1 MKRSFKRAIHFDF
14 HTLAGIDGLLQDFDA
29 ADFAKTLAE
38 ANVGYI
44 NFTAMCNNGY
54 CYYPTHVGT
63 VYPGLKRDILGEVL
77 EACHRYGI
85 GVTAYLNVGI
95 NFEAAKNH
103 IEWCRIDETGRVL
116 VTYSNLVHDIDRRD
130 GNLFTRTMCFNHPG
144 YVTHTLEL
152 IREIAQYDVDGI
164 FCDGFYP
171 EVCYCPVCMQ
181 KMLDAGVDVSAK
193 EAVYHYQDLTTRR
206 FSQQIRE
213 VLGTERYAF
222 FNGIAPEFLTNAH
235 AEIEALPSW
244 IWIHYD
250 SFPQR
255 AAYLRGLYNTRVY
268 MTGRFQRDWGDFGGI
283 RPRAALENDLYD
295 AFMNSYELSFGDH
308 LHPVSGIN
316 KSLYK
321 VIGDVFAQAK
331 LYEPYADGAQY
342 AADIAV
348 LCENYEDLL
357 DTRNRGAS
365 RMLSELKYTYDFI
378 NPDMFFGKYKLIIIP
393 DRIPMTE
400 SLQKKLDQYIDQGGK
415 LLTTGTAGLKP
426 DCSGFALKD
435 YHTITVDGLDPVKTA
450 YFKLR
455 TDLPAYP
462 QTIWSI
468 YYSKRS
474 DDSIG
479 GQQILM
485 RNNGGNVFAD
495 LVPAY
500 FGEIPNGIHG
510 CCYRPP
516 MEPVEHAAAVQNANS
531 AHICFDIFENYG
543 VFFLQAHRE
552 LVRQL
557 IESLL
562 PTPLLKT
569 DDLPSTS
576 KLSLTSKAE
585 YDLLH
590 VKVTYPEHRNFR
602 AIIEEHNILEPGKTV
617 QVRGTYRSA
626 HTLPSLAPLELTQEN
641 GYTTV
646 TLPRIVGYQ
655 MIRLSK

>member
-14 HTLAGIDGLLQDFDA
+14 HTLAGIDGLLQNFDA
-29 ADFAKTLAE
+29 TDFAKTLAD

-54 CYYPTHVGT
+54 CYYPTRVGT

-77 EACHRYGI
+77 DACHRYGI

-95 NFEAAKNH
+95 NFEAARSH

-116 VTYSNLVHDIDRRD
+116 VTYSNLVHDIDCRD

-144 YVTHTLEL
+144 YVAHTLDL
-152 IREIAQYDVDGI
+152 IREIARYDVDGI

-181 KMLDAGVDVSAK
+181 KMLDAGVDVSSK
-193 EAVYHYQDLTTRR
+193 EAVYHYQDLSTRR
-206 FSQQIRE
+206 FSQEIRE
-213 VLGTERYAF
+213 VLGAERYAF
-222 FNGIAPEFLTNAH
+222 FNGIAPEFMTNAH

-255 AAYLRGLYNTRVY
+255 AAYLRGLYDTRIY
-268 MTGRFQRDWGDFGGI
+268 MTGRFQRDWGDFGGY
-283 RPRAALENDLYD
+283 RPRAAMENDLYD
-295 AFMNSYELSFGDH
+295 ALMNGYELSFGDH

-316 KSLYK
+316 KALYK
-321 VIGDVFAQAK
+321 IIGDVFDQAK
-331 LYEPYADGAQY
+331 AYDPYTDGARY

-348 LCENYEDLL
+348 LCENYEDLM

-365 RMLSELKYTYDFI
+365 RMLSELKYTYDFV
-378 NPDMFFGKYKLIIIP
+378 NPDMDFDPYRLIIVP

-400 SLQKKLDQYIDQGGK
+400 SLQLKLDQYITRGGK
-415 LLTTGTAGLKP
+415 LITSGTAGLKP
-426 DCSGFALKD
+426 DRSGFALED
-435 YHTITVDGLDPVKTA
+435 YRTITVDGVDPVKTA
-450 YFKLR
+450 YFQFKNELE
-455 TDLPAYP
+455 DYP
-462 QTIWSI
+462 QTVWSI
-468 YYSKRS
+468 YYYKHQ
-474 DDSIG
+474 DGSIG

-485 RNNGGNVFAD
+485 KNNGGEVLAD

-516 MEPVEHAAAVQNANS
+516 MEPAEYAAAVKNANS

-557 IESLL
+557 IEALL
-562 PTPLLKT
+562 PVPMLKAEA
-569 DDLPSTS
+569 LPSTAKVS
-576 KLSLTSKAE
+576 ITSKEE

-602 AIIEEHNILEPGKTV
+602 AIIEEHNVLESGKTV
-617 QVRGTYRSA
+617 RIRGTYRA
-626 HTLPSLAPLELTQEN
+626 VLTLPDHTPLTVAYED
-641 GYTTV
+641 GYTAI

-655 MIRLSK
+655 MIQLSK